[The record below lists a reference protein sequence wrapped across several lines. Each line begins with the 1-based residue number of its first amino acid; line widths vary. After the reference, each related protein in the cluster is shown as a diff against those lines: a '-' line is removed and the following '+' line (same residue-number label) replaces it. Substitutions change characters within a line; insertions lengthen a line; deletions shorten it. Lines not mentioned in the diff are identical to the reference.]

1 MCWDVGNLLSP
12 NSCNLGEVLDQMEM
26 IPFARNQRNSKLQ
39 KALENLGKLLFG
51 NQFVFRALPA
61 QGGRSRY
68 DNDNDQ

>member
-39 KALENLGKLLFG
+39 KALEKLGKLEINLS
-51 NQFVFRALPA
+51 FRALPA